1 MLRSNRLGQGL
12 PITTIIIAALAL
24 IVLVIMGF
32 MVYQRTGKFGE
43 GTREISEQECKRP
56 NTIEPLGTNCEVIY
70 SSFKNVDPD
79 KICCREGT
87 VQ

>member
-32 MVYQRTGKFGE
+32 MVYQKTGKFGE
-43 GTREISEQECKRP
+43 GTREVSEQKCLPDNEKAF
-56 NTIEPLGTNCEVIY
+56 LGTDCEIIY
-70 SSFKNVDPD
+70 GSFTDLSAD
-79 KICCREGT
+79 EICCRKGT
-87 VQ
+87 KR